1 MTKRGRKP
9 LDYEKYLPQLESVLI
24 GGATIKDAC
33 AYVGIGQS
41 SFYEWTRD
49 YPQFSE
55 AIEKARASAK
65 VACVTQIRQA
75 AKSEW
80 QAAAWF
86 LERSDPSNWGRKDMI
101 ISLGLDPTLLRTLK
115 QRADLAG
122 VPLSE
127 VFEAM
132 INELSGTYAATD
144 RAE

>member
-9 LDYEKYLPQLESVLI
+9 LDYEKYLPQLETVLT

-33 AYVGIGQS
+33 AYVGISHETYFQ
-41 SFYEWTRD
+41 WVKA
-49 YPQFSE
+49 YPDFSDRL
-55 AIEKARASAK
+55 EKARATAK

-86 LERSDPSNWGRKDMI
+86 LERSDPTNWGRKDMI

-144 RAE
+144 SAE